1 MSYGFLARNNS
12 GEVLISDVM
21 KNLHLKEKIT
31 TPTSISVPYTTFG
44 GLSKFTYQFTCSST
58 PVPFFTMPFTDRFY
72 CMTGA
77 KNVSGNTWQ
86 VEILSSGGFPNAGA
100 TGSTQGSATTTTN
113 TREPSSGTF
122 FNNSSNTIRF
132 SGGTMPNIFATS
144 GYASTEYYGV
154 LSIGSGSIPMSFS
167 GNDGIYSIIWN
178 GTSVISNQTFSYNT
192 STFAFTS
199 SPNLSANGY
208 TYTILDTSNN
218 GLVDVSSSSTADFG
232 RFVPGTNPGNSALF
246 VRQYRIFRV
255 QNQVTSTTGSSGNNP
270 TGSYTDAQ
278 TPNLYVFADPTAIS
292 ASGSYGFQVKNSNGD
307 VSFDSRM
314 RPLQIHST
322 VNITHPLNASNA
334 LASGLSARNCSSNH
348 SSNFLPNV
356 TSDHVTSTQPTE
368 PMFFFSSLSQRHH
381 EHSITEIE
389 TECDGVEVKGNCIGV
404 ERDYHWRST
413 YWAFYRCALK
423 RDSATNLRA
432 GWITKEHACYHSRSL
447 NSSFFGIDGLSPDS
461 SAQGDGK
468 HPWNDAN
475 INNAQNTCIIADSGL
490 YN

>member
-21 KNLHLKEKIT
+21 KNLHLKEKIS

-100 TGSTQGSATTTTN
+100 TGSTQGSSTTATN
-113 TREPSSGTF
+113 VREPSSGTF
-122 FNNSSNTIRF
+122 FNNSGGTVRMTSSGTFATTGYTSNEYYATHRIGNTIPF
-132 SGGTMPNIFATS
+132 SFTTGA
-144 GYASTEYYGV
+144 GV
-154 LSIGSGSIPMSFS
+154 
-167 GNDGIYSIIWN
+167 YSVIWN
-178 GTSVISNQTFSYNT
+178 GTSVISNASFTHQ
-192 STFAFTS
+192 TS
-199 SPNLSANGY
+199 SPYNFITAPNLSADGY
-208 TYTILDTSNN
+208 TYTALDTSNN
-218 GLVDVSSSSTADFG
+218 GMVSVGATPDFG
-232 RFVPGTNPGNSALF
+232 RFVPGTHPGNSAFF
-246 VRQYRIFRV
+246 VSQYRVFRV
-255 QNQVTSTTGSSGNNP
+255 QNQVSTTTGSSGNNP

-322 VNITHPLNASNA
+322 VNITHPNNASNA

-381 EHSITEIE
+381 EQSITEIE
-389 TECDGVEVKGNCIGV
+389 EECDGVEVKGNCVGV
-404 ERDYHWRST
+404 KRQYNWRST

-432 GWITKEHACYHSRSL
+432 GWITREHACYHSRSL

>member
-1 MSYGFLARNNS
+1 MYAKDS
-12 GEVLISDVM
+12 GLKIGLE
-21 KNLHLKEKIT
+21 KTHL
-31 TPTSISVPYTTFG
+31 
-44 GLSKFTYQFTCSST
+44 ST
-58 PVPFFTMPFTDRFY
+58 
-72 CMTGA
+72 
-77 KNVSGNTWQ
+77 K
-86 VEILSSGGFPNAGA
+86 
-100 TGSTQGSATTTTN
+100 
-113 TREPSSGTF
+113 
-122 FNNSSNTIRF
+122 
-132 SGGTMPNIFATS
+132 
-144 GYASTEYYGV
+144 
-154 LSIGSGSIPMSFS
+154 
-167 GNDGIYSIIWN
+167 
-178 GTSVISNQTFSYNT
+178 ISN
-192 STFAFTS
+192 
-199 SPNLSANGY
+199 
-208 TYTILDTSNN
+208 
-218 GLVDVSSSSTADFG
+218 
-232 RFVPGTNPGNSALF
+232 
-246 VRQYRIFRV
+246 
-255 QNQVTSTTGSSGNNP
+255 
-270 TGSYTDAQ
+270 

-381 EHSITEIE
+381 EQSITEIE
-389 TECDGVEVKGNCIGV
+389 EECDGVEVKGNCVGV
-404 ERDYHWRST
+404 KRQYNWRST

-432 GWITKEHACYHSRSL
+432 GWITREHACYHSRSL